1 MNNLCDSHFGSRV
14 RVAPFQSDNLLGL
27 GVLPSQ
33 RFCSNPVHV
42 SDVKLEEGV
51 ERVHRGP
58 AQGQVMVIKVF
69 KTVYLLNYQKG

>member
-1 MNNLCDSHFGSRV
+1 M
-14 RVAPFQSDNLLGL
+14 
-27 GVLPSQ
+27 LPSQ